1 MWLSSVRGYT
11 FSVKKKKREKKR
23 KEIIFET
30 CNLTA
35 SNFRLVGYLLS
46 VWRWRSV
53 SMVLFQG

>member
-11 FSVKKKKREKKR
+11 FSVKKKKKRR